1 MYKAVS
7 VIELLCGDIQSWLK
21 EEATLVM
28 KGGKI
33 ITDLWDQK
41 KKMSIVMCF
50 SVP

>member
-7 VIELLCGDIQSWLK
+7 VIELLCGGIQSCFK

-28 KGGKI
+28 KGEKN

-41 KKMSIVMCF
+41 KK
-50 SVP
+50 PPL